1 MPGTTPRPDA
11 ATGADRPPSR
21 RASRRAGTVRRA
33 SRRRARSRRPLIA
46 LCALAAA
53 GSLGAAALL
62 AGAGGGDGKG
72 GGPSAAAGRSAAQSP
87 TQAADSVRR
96 AGGRTTPEPEVS
108 GTAAGKGAK
117 HGPGKSGGGRPDA
130 RKGGGAAGNG
140 VFHTARASG
149 KVAGHGTVRRYEVQV
164 EEGTGVTP
172 DEAAREIEGVLADR
186 RGWTADGHDAFQL
199 VSRGAVDFVV
209 KIATP
214 ATVDR
219 ICGAAGLHTH
229 GEVNCDVGS
238 QVVVNLKRWNQGSPQ
253 FSGSLHDYRALIINH
268 EVGHRIGH
276 GHETCP
282 GPGRPAPAMMQQ
294 IDGLRGCVANAW
306 PYDSRGNYLSGPA
319 VP

>member
-1 MPGTTPRPDA
+1 MPGTRLRSDA
-11 ATGADRPPSR
+11 GPGADGIPSR
-21 RASRRAGTVRRA
+21 RTATTRRA
-33 SRRRARSRRPLIA
+33 SRRRARRRRHVYVLS
-46 LCALAAA
+46 ALAAA
-53 GSLGAAALL
+53 GAVGAAVLFV
-62 AGAGGGDGKG
+62 GAGGEPGGGSAAAPAATGGRGPTRAGDSLRHAEGGSTPTTQASGKTSGKDTKKDSGKG
-72 GGPSAAAGRSAAQSP
+72 GGKDGKPAAG
-87 TQAADSVRR
+87 T
-96 AGGRTTPEPEVS
+96 
-108 GTAAGKGAK
+108 GTGK
-117 HGPGKSGGGRPDA
+117 
-130 RKGGGAAGNG
+130 AGNG
-140 VFHTARASG
+140 IFHTARASG
-149 KVAGHGTVRRYEVQV
+149 QVAGTGTVRRYEVQV

-172 DEAAREIEGVLADR
+172 DEAAHEIQGILADR
-186 RGWTADGHDAFQL
+186 RSWTADGHDAFQL
-199 VSRGAVDFVV
+199 VSQGPVDFVV

-253 FSGSLHDYRALIINH
+253 FSGPIHEYRALIINH

-294 IDGLRGCVANAW
+294 IDGLHGCVANAW
-306 PYDSRGNYLSGPA
+306 PYDSKGNYLKGPA